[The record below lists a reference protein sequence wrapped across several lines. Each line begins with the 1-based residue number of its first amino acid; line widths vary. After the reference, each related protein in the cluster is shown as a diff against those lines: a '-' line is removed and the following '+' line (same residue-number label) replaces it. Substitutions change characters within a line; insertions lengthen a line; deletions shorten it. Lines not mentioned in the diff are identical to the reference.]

1 MFALYKY
8 RYIYIKNGSL
18 NFRLNSRLAPDV
30 LHYPFKGKVQPK
42 IEKNWPNIYFEVNMQ
57 EKMAPS
63 ADAHKKSSKEMC
75 DAN

>member
-1 MFALYKY
+1 M
-8 RYIYIKNGSL
+8 
-18 NFRLNSRLAPDV
+18 APDV
-30 LHYPFKGKVQPK
+30 IHNPFKGNVQPK
-42 IEKNWPNIYFEVNMQ
+42 IEKNWPNIYFEVNMS